1 MKNINDYD
9 TIKQYKELHAKS
21 ENYGTSSIAYL
32 REVCLCIDYLKPKIV
47 LDYGCGKGI
56 LFKAL
61 QKKYPG
67 ISFFGYDPSI
77 PEYEILSVDKADLII
92 NTDVLEH
99 IPVEYLPNVVK
110 HIASISNNCFFGLH
124 HYAAGQILPNGE
136 NAHCTIKPASWYHML
151 FDKYFSDIVALK
163 VRSQFG
169 SVVLTFKL
177 PPHLVAKWN
186 QMQMSQQ
193 PSNQKFG
200 AIHRIKNTLSYKLG
214 KKMIDNSKNLVGWI
228 KMPFSLY
235 YISFAHK
242 KSRNTYNML
251 LEINQELKL
260 PKLESYADYKE
271 ALKYKEHLSF
281 KLGQALIES
290 QKVGG
295 GGIIKF
301 IFCDVPRLKREFKEK
316 FNKPS

>member
-163 VRSQFG
+163 V
-169 SVVLTFKL
+169 VL
-177 PPHLVAKWN
+177 
-186 QMQMSQQ
+186 
-193 PSNQKFG
+193 
-200 AIHRIKNTLSYKLG
+200 
-214 KKMIDNSKNLVGWI
+214 NLV
-228 KMPFSLY
+228 
-235 YISFAHK
+235 
-242 KSRNTYNML
+242 
-251 LEINQELKL
+251 
-260 PKLESYADYKE
+260 
-271 ALKYKEHLSF
+271 LS
-281 KLGQALIES
+281 
-290 QKVGG
+290 
-295 GGIIKF
+295 
-301 IFCDVPRLKREFKEK
+301 C
-316 FNKPS
+316 